1 MNPIQHTYTPTTGDS
16 AQRVELPAQQVQAGR
31 SPSSSQG
38 PAASGAGA
46 GDTVSIS
53 ESARQ
58 LLQTGASQGA
68 SASTQRLSSLRQ
80 AIASGSYSVDARQ
93 IAQGLLRDSRAL
105 AQAGAGNSGGGA

>member
-1 MNPIQHTYTPTTGDS
+1 MNPIQHTYTPTTGDG

-38 PAASGAGA
+38 PATSGAGA

-58 LLQTGASQGA
+58 LLQTGAAQAA
-68 SASTQRLSSLRQ
+68 SASTQRLGMLRQ
-80 AIASGSYSVDARQ
+80 AIASGSYTVDARQ

-105 AQAGAGNSGGGA
+105 AQSGAGSSGGGA